1 VVLTPATAT
10 FGSPL
15 STPKVASNRRSVV
28 WPMSPLAQVTPAPV
42 PAPAPVVAPVL
53 AQATP
58 APQSILRRAVGYGKD
73 RLGGAFRK
81 MVSKR

>member
-28 WPMSPLAQVTPAPV
+28 WPMSPLAQVTRAPV
-42 PAPAPVVAPVL
+42 PAPVL